1 MFMSSF
7 LRLVAVNWS
16 PLALRQSALF
26 CYTETW
32 VTTFQSVRWIH
43 MWLRY
48 HMASSIDAQLHFAM
62 EVEGIHIIYI
72 YTYCNFMNSLIY
84 TYIHKLTKCDLMK
97 WWHDVIGHR
106 TPGGFWRVIVDSAIM
121 FLLWRFSS
129 RCTYCWRM
137 YPNPVLNELF
147 SKGMEDSSDMLIW
160 YRCQNIG
167 LCDGYYNMY

>member
-26 CYTETW
+26 CYTEKW
-32 VTTFQSVRWIH
+32 VTTLQSVRWIH
-43 MWLRY
+43 MRLRY

-62 EVEGIHIIYI
+62 KEEGIHIYI
-72 YTYCNFMNSLIY
+72 YLLWLNKFLNIY
-84 TYIHKLTKCDLMK
+84 YIHKPTKCDLMK

-106 TPGGFWRVIVDSAIM
+106 TPSEFWRVIVDSAIM

-129 RCTYCWRM
+129 TLEDV
-137 YPNPVLNELF
+137 PNPIFYSGL
-147 SKGMEDSSDMLIW
+147 SSCNNGNGGLQWHADLIHMPKHRTMW
-160 YRCQNIG
+160 WLSYV
-167 LCDGYYNMY
+167 Y